1 MTANSNRLY
10 SLDALRGFDMFWIM
24 GAEELIHSLT
34 HVTDNAV
41 IHAIDTQLTHVA
53 WDGFRLYDLIFPLF
67 LFISCTTFPLT
78 VATVA
83 PKKDLSNNQLF
94 KKVAK
99 RGLILIFL
107 GVIYNLHGFQ
117 LKEIAEIRFP
127 SVLGRIGA
135 AYIFACAIY
144 LYCSDRVQYILFAVI
159 LIGYN
164 LLLAFT
170 SAPNFPM
177 GDLTMEGN
185 FASWIDRTVL
195 IGKLH
200 KGIHDPEGLISTIP
214 AIATGLL
221 GIFAGKLF
229 KDESKLPIQKAKLL
243 AILGIIFIVLAQIW
257 NLWLPINKNLWTSS
271 FVLMT
276 GGCSF
281 LLLAIFYFLIDVKGY
296 QKWAFIFSIIGMNS
310 ILIYL
315 SDVFIDWE
323 YTSKAVF
330 DWLGK
335 IVGEHY
341 YNVVIILGIL
351 ILKWFLL
358 RLLYQKKMFLKV

>member
-24 GAEELIHSLT
+24 GAEEFIHSLT

-41 IHAIDTQLTHVA
+41 LHAIDTQLTHVE
-53 WDGFRLYDLIFPLF
+53 WNGFRLYDLIFPLF
-67 LFISCTTFPLT
+67 LFISGVTMPLQK
-78 VATVA
+78 
-83 PKKDLSNNQLF
+83 PIDSSNRGVVFRRVL
-94 KKVAK
+94 K

-107 GVIYNLHGFQ
+107 GMIYNLHGFQ

-144 LYCSDRVQYILFAVI
+144 LYCSDRLQYFIFAGI
-159 LIGYN
+159 LISYN

-195 IGKLH
+195 IGRLH
-200 KGIHDPEGLISTIP
+200 KKIHDPEGLVSTFP

-221 GIFAGKLF
+221 GIFAGKLL
-229 KDESKLPIQKAKLL
+229 KEENKTAIQKAQKI
-243 AILGIIFIVLAQIW
+243 AIFGITFIILAQIW
-257 NLWLPINKNLWTSS
+257 NLWFPINKNLWTSS

-276 GGCSF
+276 GGCSL
-281 LLLAIFYFLIDVKGY
+281 LLLALFYFVIDVKGY

-315 SDVFIDWE
+315 SDAFINWDF
-323 YTSKAVF
+323 TSIAVF

-335 IVGEHY
+335 LLGEHY
-341 YNVVIILGIL
+341 YEVVIMFGIL
-351 ILKWFLL
+351 ALKWLL
-358 RLLYQKKMFLKV
+358 LWYLYQKKVFLKV